1 MNKISEGPLWLGPDI
16 LHIVTDQGVDELIN
30 F

>member
-1 MNKISEGPLWLGPDI
+1 MNEISEEPLGLDPDI